1 MKDQFIALTENLEL
15 SAKQL
20 ALFYAKDILTLR
32 GKEATEE
39 AIEEMRQNLPSESEI
54 SDIIKKRTQ

>member
-20 ALFYAKDILTLR
+20 ALFYAKDIITHRNLDENKAESYTQI
-32 GKEATEE
+32 AANPPNDEE
-39 AIEEMRQNLPSESEI
+39 IQEFM
-54 SDIIKKRTQ
+54 